1 MEYTSKR
8 RPNIARRKRIKAQ
21 NATRSGRKKKLQSVR
36 VRMYRQGL
44 GDCFLL
50 TFSNAEGQ
58 KHHMMI
64 DCGVLPFSSGGN
76 QRLDFIAE
84 NILAETGRNL
94 DTVIATHEHA
104 DHISGFKTAG
114 EILGL
119 HPEKKPDEPVH
130 VDQVWLAWTENQ
142 EDPQVKKIVEKANAL
157 SLAITASLNG
167 MDAELRRPIRD
178 ILLFSGYYLGD
189 EGEMGAAAGDKD
201 QGLLGFKISRTMQE
215 IMESLREWGP
225 VEYLEPNDVRKIP
238 DFGVRIYVLGP
249 SRKMRMLGGEA
260 PVEGETGQGLK
271 LSQSTAFLAA
281 AAKFSGLELEEEP
294 GLGLSQSDLEALYT
308 QGMPFDRSRSIPLD
322 EIRKPGLLDTAD
334 PGPEKVEAKKPPAA
348 YRDFFKKY
356 YGYEDGTSSYG
367 EEWRRI
373 DNDWLQLG
381 ENLALQ
387 QVSTVNNTSLVMAIE
402 LVESGKVLLFCGDAE
417 EESWETWE
425 NENVDLDKLLANTVL
440 YKVGHHGSINATD
453 QTMLKTKMTNKE
465 LVAVIPVDM
474 KRAED
479 KKWEFPAKVLYN
491 PNPEPGDPNGRG
503 LLFTQTAGRVL
514 VNCSDLCVSCDPS
527 YDKALSWPGKI
538 TVDDSEGKLWVD
550 YLLEF

>member
-8 RPNIARRKRIKAQ
+8 RPNIAHRKRIKAQ
-21 NATRSGRKKKLQSVR
+21 NRTRSGRKKKLQSVR

-50 TFSNAEGQ
+50 TFSNADGH

-64 DCGVLPFSSGGN
+64 DCGVLPFSTGGN
-76 QRLDFIAE
+76 QRLDLISE
-84 NILAETGRNL
+84 NILAESGRNL
-94 DTVIATHEHA
+94 NTVIATHEHA
-104 DHISGFKTAG
+104 DHISGFKTAS

-130 VDQVWLAWTENQ
+130 VDQVWLAWTEDL
-142 EDPQVKKIVEKANAL
+142 EDPQVKKIIEKANAL

-167 MDAELRRPIRD
+167 MDAESRQAIQD
-178 ILLFSGYYLGD
+178 ILLFGGYYLGA
-189 EGEMGAAAGDKD
+189 EGEMGAATGDRDK
-201 QGLLGFKISRTMQE
+201 GLLGFKISRTMQE

-225 VEYLEPNDVRKIP
+225 VEYLEPNDVRKFP

-249 SRKMRMLGGEA
+249 SRKMRMLGGQA
-260 PVEGETGQGLK
+260 PVEGGAGQGLK
-271 LSQSTAFLAA
+271 LSQTSSFLAA
-281 AAKFSGLELEEEP
+281 AARFSNLKLEEEP
-294 GLGLSQSDLEALYT
+294 GIGLSQSDLEALHN

-322 EIRKPGLLDTAD
+322 ELRHPDSVNTTDTA
-334 PGPEKVEAKKPPAA
+334 PGKIRAKKPAA
-348 YRDFFKKY
+348 VYRDFFKEY
-356 YGYEDGTSSYG
+356 YGYEDKTGSYG

-373 DNDWLQLG
+373 DSDWLQLG

-387 QVSTVNNTSLVMAIE
+387 QVSTVNNTSLVLAIE
-402 LVESGKVLLFCGDAE
+402 LVESGKVLIFCGDAE
-417 EESWETWE
+417 EESWQTWE
-425 NENVDLDKLLANTVL
+425 NENADLDKLLANTVL

-453 QTMLKTKMTNKE
+453 QTILKTKMTNKE

-479 KKWEFPAKVLYN
+479 KKWEFPAKALYN
-491 PNPEPGDPNGRG
+491 LDPNPGDPNGRG
-503 LLFTQTAGRVL
+503 LLFSQTAGRVL
-514 VNCSDLCVSCDPS
+514 VNCSDRCMDCDPS
-527 YDKALSWPGKI
+527 YDKALSWPGKVS
-538 TVDDSEGKLWVD
+538 VDDSEDKLWVD